1 MSTRSALAL
10 ALTLA
15 GALTACHNANGQAPA
30 SQPIA
35 GSHQGTAQEPD
46 TAPEGMAIATF
57 AGGCF
62 WCMEAPFDKIDG
74 VTATISGYTDGT
86 VPHPTYKQVG
96 SGTTGHTEGIRIVYD
111 PTKVSYEALLEHF
124 WHNIDPTQKN
134 GQFCD
139 RGPMYRTGI
148 YTHDAEQ
155 ARLAEASRKQL
166 EASGRLPGPIVTE
179 IKPATPFY
187 RAEEYHQDFYQKE
200 PQHYHRYRLGCGR
213 DARLVE
219 LWGDQAGGRKGH

>member
-1 MSTRSALAL
+1 MPTRSQLTLAITL
-10 ALTLA
+10 ALTL
-15 GALTACHNANGQAPA
+15 TACHDANGQAPA
-30 SQPIA
+30 SQPTA
-35 GSHQGTAQEPD
+35 GSHEGTPLQPD

-74 VTATISGYTDGT
+74 VTATISGYTDGH

-96 SGTTGHTEGIRIVYD
+96 AGATGHTEGIRIIYD
-111 PTKVSYEALLEHF
+111 PKKVTYQKLLEHF

-155 ARLAEASRKQL
+155 ARLAEESRKQL
-166 EASGRLPGPIVTE
+166 EATGKLPGPIVTD
-179 IKPATPFY
+179 IKAATPFY

-219 LWGDQAGGRKGH
+219 LWGDKAGGKKGH